1 MNTCND
7 YNNYEHEI
15 ELKDLLFSILYRWRS
30 LLLAGLIGMALIGGY
45 KFATSYENSVVP
57 GQNNEEFAKILKQKE
72 AERMRLATMVEY
84 YSESPLMYINGFAR
98 PTVEIVYSIAITD
111 VKTDELYIDP
121 VDAIVA
127 AYTIGL
133 DVYDEFNKN
142 GIDGRY
148 AEELYTCDY
157 DVDSNTVQI
166 IASGPD
172 KEMAKQIA
180 DIVAGAVENKKDK
193 ITSEYREH
201 SLKKV
206 AEHYYEIIDQDLVK
220 KQNSFIASIKTRKAE
235 LKNLEDEIAKL
246 KIDSG
251 LMGDNVVSTKGF
263 ISKSIIKYF
272 ILGAILGVF
281 IVVVWYCVIYVL
293 KPILRTENDIINQYG
308 IPVIG
313 VLPKKQPT
321 KPLFIDK
328 LLMKLEGRCDCQSA
342 EETIKTASISISNT
356 ANKGSRVVVITSMAE
371 NKAFDKV
378 AEKLNSMATEVTLI
392 LLRGGI
398 DKANNVEELSKCDAV
413 VLVEERDVSSL
424 NKISEELRQ
433 IKLFDKKVLGAI
445 IV

>member
-1 MNTCND
+1 MNTCSG
-7 YNNYEHEI
+7 YNNYEREI
-15 ELKDLLFSILYRWRS
+15 NLKDLLFSILYRWRS
-30 LLLAGLIGMALIGGY
+30 LLLAGLIGLALIGGY
-45 KFATSYENSVVP
+45 KFATSYKTSVVL
-57 GQNNEEFAKILKQKE
+57 GQNNEESAKILRQKE
-72 AERMRLATMVEY
+72 AERIRLATMVEY

-98 PTVEIVYSIAITD
+98 PTVEIIYSITITD
-111 VKTDELYIDP
+111 AKADELYKDSI
-121 VDAIVA
+121 DAIVA

-142 GIDGRY
+142 GIEGRY

-157 DVDSNTVQI
+157 DIDSNTIQI

-180 DIVAGAVENKKDK
+180 DIVAGAVENKKNN
-193 ITSEYREH
+193 ITSEYRDH

-206 AEHYYEIIDQDLVK
+206 AEHYYEIIDRDLLK
-220 KQNSFIASIKTRKAE
+220 KQNSFISSIKTRKEE
-235 LKNLEDEIAKL
+235 LKKLEDEIAKL

-251 LMGDNVVSTKGF
+251 LMGDTVVSKKGF
-263 ISKSIIKYF
+263 IPNSIIKYS

-293 KPILRTENDIINQYG
+293 KPILRTENDIRNQYG

-313 VLPKKQPT
+313 TLPKKQPT

-328 LLMKLEGRCDCQSA
+328 LLMKLEGRSDCQNA

-356 ANKGSRVVVITSMAE
+356 ASKGSHVVVITSMAE
-371 NKAFDKV
+371 NKAFDKI
-378 AEKLNSMATEVTLI
+378 AEKLNSIVTEVTLI
-392 LLRGGI
+392 LLRGGT

-424 NKISEELRQ
+424 NKINEELRQ

-445 IV
+445 II

>member
-1 MNTCND
+1 MNTCNG

-57 GQNNEEFAKILKQKE
+57 GQNNEESAKILKQKE

-98 PTVEIVYSIAITD
+98 PTVEIIYSIAITD
-111 VKTDELYIDP
+111 AKTDELYIDP

-180 DIVAGAVENKKDK
+180 DIVAGAVENKKGN

-201 SLKKV
+201 SLKKM

-220 KQNSFIASIKTRKAE
+220 KQNSFISSIKTRKEE
-235 LKNLEDEIAKL
+235 LKNLEAEIAKL
-246 KIDSG
+246 KSNSE
-251 LMGDNVVSTKGF
+251 LTGF
-263 ISKSIIKYF
+263 VEVTPEKLLSKSIIKYF
-272 ILGAILGVF
+272 LIGFLLGVF
-281 IVVVWYCVIYVL
+281 IIIVWYCVTYVL
-293 KPILRTENDIINQYG
+293 KPILRTENDIRNQYG

-313 VLPKKQPT
+313 ALPKKQPV
-321 KPLFIDK
+321 KSLFIDK
-328 LLMKLEGRCDCQSA
+328 LLMKFEGRSDCQSA
-342 EETIKTASISISNT
+342 EETIKTASISISST
-356 ANKGSRVVVITSMAE
+356 ANKGSRVVVITSVAE

-378 AEKLNSMATEVTLI
+378 AEKLNSMVTEVTLV
-392 LLRGGI
+392 LLRGGT

-445 IV
+445 II